1 MCFNMSTQ
9 NQMEWKPII
18 EAVKTLRKSLHR
30 QPELSGMEVETAK
43 KIIAFAEGFAPDE
56 IITDLGGHGLAI
68 VFNGKSAGPIVL
80 LRCDMDALPIQE
92 ENNFAHASEVPLVA
106 HLCGH
111 DGHSAAMAGL
121 IPLLSNH
128 RPRRG
133 KVVLLF
139 QPAEETGQ
147 GAAAVLNDPKFK
159 VIAPDQV
166 FAFHNLPGFETH
178 EIVIKTNEFASAS
191 TGMIV
196 RLKGKTAHAAEPQN
210 GRSPAPAIAELISFF
225 TNLPQTIQA
234 DDFTLVTVVHVRV
247 GERAFGTAPGYA
259 ELMATLRAYKDD
271 DMTQLTAKATAL
283 VEEQAKKH
291 GLSFEIEWTEAFPA
305 TRNHADSVE
314 TVLSAARE
322 NGLQT
327 RLIDEPFRW
336 SEDFGHFT
344 QHFQGAFFGI
354 GAGLQHP
361 QLHHPDYDFPDE
373 ILLTALKMFDTII
386 QKTLNH

>member
-1 MCFNMSTQ
+1 
-9 NQMEWKPII
+9 MEWKPII

-43 KIIAFAEGFAPDE
+43 KILAFAADYAPDE
-56 IITDLGGHGLAI
+56 IITDIGGHGLAI
-68 VFNGKSAGPIVL
+68 VFNGKSDGPVLL

-92 ENNFAHASEVPLVA
+92 ENTFNYTSEVTQVA

-111 DGHSAAMAGL
+111 DGHISAAAGML
-121 IPLLSNH
+121 PLLHKN
-128 RPRRG
+128 RPKHG

-139 QPAEETGQ
+139 QPAEETGE
-147 GAAAVLNDPKFK
+147 GAARVLNDPKFK
-159 VIAPDQV
+159 AILPDMV
-166 FAFHNLPGFETH
+166 FGFHNLPGFETH

-196 RLKGKTAHAAEPQN
+196 RLKGKTAHAAQPEN
-210 GRSPAPAIAELISFF
+210 GRSPAPAIAELISSF
-225 TNLPQTIQA
+225 TTLPQTIYT
-234 DDFTLVTVVHVRV
+234 DDFTLVTVVHARL

-259 ELMATLRAYKDD
+259 ELMATLRAFKDD
-271 DMTQLTAKATAL
+271 DMVKLKTKATAL
-283 VEEQAKKH
+283 VEEQAKKY

-305 TRNHADSVE
+305 TRNHAECVE
-314 TVLSAARE
+314 TVLSVAHE

-327 RLIDEPFRW
+327 RIMDQPFRW

-344 QHFQGAFFGI
+344 QRFQGAFFGI
-354 GAGLQHP
+354 GAGLLHP

-373 ILLTALKMFDTII
+373 ILLTALKMYDAII
-386 QKTLNH
+386 QKTLNY

>member
-1 MCFNMSTQ
+1 MLKYLNEHR
-9 NQMEWKPII
+9 MEWKPII
-18 EAVKTLRKSLHR
+18 EAIKILRKSLH
-30 QPELSGMEVETAK
+30 QHPELSGMEVETAK
-43 KIIAFAEGFAPDE
+43 KILAFTHDYAPDE
-56 IITDLGGHGLAI
+56 IITNVGGHGLAV
-68 VFNGKSAGPIVL
+68 VFNGKSEGPVVL

-92 ENNFAHASEVPLVA
+92 ENNFTYASEVPQVA

-111 DGHSAAMAGL
+111 DGHTAAMAGL
-121 IPLLSNH
+121 IPHLSNN
-128 RPRRG
+128 RPLKG

-139 QPAEETGQ
+139 QPAEETGH
-147 GAAAVLNDPKFK
+147 GAAEVLQDPKFK
-159 VIAPDQV
+159 SITPDLV

-210 GRSPAPAIAELISFF
+210 GRSPAPAIAELISIF

-259 ELMATLRAYKDD
+259 ELMVTLRAYKDD
-271 DMTQLTAKATAL
+271 DMTLLIAKATAL
-283 VEEQAKKH
+283 VEEQSKKH

-305 TRNHADSVE
+305 TRNHTDSVQ
-314 TVLSAARE
+314 TVLSAAHE
-322 NGLQT
+322 NGLKT
-327 RLIDEPFRW
+327 RIINEPFRW

-354 GAGLQHP
+354 GAGLQHA

-373 ILLTALKMFDTII
+373 ILLTAMKMFDGII
-386 QKTLNH
+386 QKTLND